1 MSIKN
6 VKPTKNSNFNQGYF
20 NPKHPEKYIG
30 PAPIIYRSSWERKF
44 MIWCDEND
52 KVLRWSS
59 EPVEIKY
66 WFRKDNKAHK
76 YYPDFYFKQLQPD
89 DSTKEYLVEIKPKS
103 QIQKPKPPKKNSR
116 KALESY
122 RFLAEQYV
130 KNTDKYIAA
139 REYCENRGWHFI
151 VLTEDTILN
160 GLR

>member
-6 VKPTKNSNFNQGYF
+6 VKPTRNSNFNQGYF
-20 NPKHPEKYIG
+20 KPKHPEKYIG
-30 PAPIIYRSSWERKF
+30 PTPIIYRSSWERKF
-44 MIWCDEND
+44 CIWCDEND
-52 KVLRWSS
+52 KVLKWSS

-66 WFRKDNKAHK
+66 WFRKDGKAHK
-76 YYPDFYFKQLQPD
+76 YYPDFYFKQIKQD
-89 DSTKEYLVEIKPKS
+89 GSQIEYLVEIKPKS
-103 QIQKPKPPKKNSR
+103 QITKPQLPKKNSR

-130 KNTDKYIAA
+130 KNMDKYTAA
-139 REYCENRGWHFI
+139 KEYCKNRGWQFI